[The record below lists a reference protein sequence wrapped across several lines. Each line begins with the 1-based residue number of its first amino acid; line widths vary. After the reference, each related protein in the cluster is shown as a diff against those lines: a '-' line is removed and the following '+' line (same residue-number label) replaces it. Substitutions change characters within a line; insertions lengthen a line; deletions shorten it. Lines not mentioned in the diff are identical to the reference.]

1 LNPKYLFCGY
11 AALILLAYFQP
22 LDRNVVEPNYSFGT
36 FEFWIKAMYLV
47 VWIAPAVPLILSAMT
62 LMGLR
67 GIPTFLAHTLFA
79 VTLLLGVFFTIASG
93 VLSLF
98 STTQLLHGLTL
109 TMALGFGFLIW
120 TRKDGKVRPSR
131 FAKLGI
137 AVSVIA
143 ALWSLLTVPM
153 ILIQTRVIAGGS
165 PYCIAQHA
173 ENSPIETLHQLRG
186 FSFYTTETGYKST
199 SEWYFH
205 GLLIVDDADEARI
218 YNWSPRRWRFDLV
231 QRPDALIKPVANVC
245 VPS

>member
-1 LNPKYLFCGY
+1 
-11 AALILLAYFQP
+11 
-22 LDRNVVEPNYSFGT
+22 
-36 FEFWIKAMYLV
+36 MYLV

-62 LMGLR
+62 LTGLR

-79 VTLLLGVFFTIASG
+79 VTLLFGVFFTIASG

-98 STTQLLHGLTL
+98 STTQLLHGFSL

-120 TRKDGKVRPSR
+120 SEQDGKVRPSR
-131 FAKLGI
+131 FAKLGM
-137 AVSVIA
+137 AVSVIP

-165 PYCIAQHA
+165 PYCIAEHA

-186 FSFYTTETGYKST
+186 FSFYTAETGYKST

-205 GLLIVDDADEARI
+205 GLLIVDDTAEERI

-231 QRPDALIKPVANVC
+231 ERPDALIKQVTNLC

>member
-1 LNPKYLFCGY
+1 
-11 AALILLAYFQP
+11 
-22 LDRNVVEPNYSFGT
+22 
-36 FEFWIKAMYLV
+36 MYLV
-47 VWIAPAVPLILSAMT
+47 VWIAPAVPLILAAMI

-67 GIPTFLAHTLFA
+67 RIPAFLAHTLFG
-79 VTLLLGVFFTIASG
+79 VTLLLGVFFTLTSG

-109 TMALGFGFLIW
+109 TIALGFGFLIW
-120 TRKDGKVRPSR
+120 SGKGGKVRPSR
-131 FAKLGI
+131 IAKLGI

-153 ILIQTRVIAGGS
+153 ILIQTSVIADGS
-165 PYCIAQHA
+165 PNCIAKHA

-199 SEWYFH
+199 SEWHFH
-205 GLLIVDDADEARI
+205 GLLIVDDPEEERI

-231 QRPDALIKPVANVC
+231 ERPDTLIKPVRNVC